1 VYVLKTNS
9 AEVVSAW
16 LGSTRAGHATS
27 CFTKIEFVPLQGL
40 SDMVEYGLVLTLYK
54 ENRESF

>member
-1 VYVLKTNS
+1 MLLKMNS
-9 AEVVSAW
+9 VVVVSSW

-27 CFTKIEFVPLQGL
+27 CFTKIDFVPLQGL
-40 SDMVEYGLVLTLYK
+40 SDMVECGLVRTLFQ